1 MTKKPLISI
10 IVPVFNEVDNI
21 VPLYDRVSAVVAG
34 LEGTYDFEFV
44 FTDNCSTDGSFDI
57 LESLSKK
64 DARIRA
70 FRFSKN
76 IGYQRSILTGYIKSR
91 GEAIVQLDCDLQD
104 PPEMIVEFLKLFEDG
119 YDVVYGIRRSR
130 QEGPLI
136 NALRAGFYRLI
147 DKLSEDQLPHHAGD
161 FRLIS
166 RRVAAALKDTDDCQ
180 PYLRGMIAA
189 IGFRQTGIPYDRAK
203 RERGESKFS
212 FGQLISLAL
221 DGILYHSV
229 VPLRAATL
237 AALAMAVVTFIG
249 IVIYFVGN
257 LLYGQA
263 WPAGFATTT
272 ILILFSITLNA
283 LFLGIIGE
291 YLGRIYQQVKKRP
304 TSIIEKSLNDDGRE

>member
-1 MTKKPLISI
+1 MTEKPLISI

-21 VPLYDRVSAVVAG
+21 VPLYDRVTSVIAG
-34 LEGTYDFEFV
+34 LTDAYDFEIV
-44 FTDNCSTDGSFDI
+44 ITDNHSTDGSFQI
-57 LESLSKK
+57 LENLAAGDLKV
-64 DARIRA
+64 RV

-76 IGYQRSILTGYIKSR
+76 FGYQRSILTGYMKSR
-91 GEAIVQLDCDLQD
+91 GDAVIQLDCDLQD
-104 PPEMIVEFLKLFEDG
+104 PPEMIPEFLALFEKG
-119 YDVVYGIRRSR
+119 HDVVYGIRRTR
-130 QEGPLI
+130 QEGPVI
-136 NALRAGFYRLI
+136 NALRSAFYRLI
-147 DKLSEDQLPHHAGD
+147 DRLAEDQLPHHAGD
-161 FRLIS
+161 FRLVS
-166 RRVAAALKDTDDCQ
+166 RRVVSALEETDDCQ

-189 IGFRQTGIPYDRAK
+189 IGFNQTGIPYDRAK

-212 FGQLISLAL
+212 FAQLLSLAL

-229 VPLRAATL
+229 VPLRVAIL
-237 AALAMAVVTFIG
+237 AALAMATITFIG

-257 LLYGQA
+257 LMYGQA

-304 TSIIEKSLNDDGRE
+304 ASIIEKTLNDDSSR